1 MLLNCVILGLAVGD
15 GNWMGHQSDE
25 QQQKEDLLTTT
36 DSVGESESVAATGGA
51 VSGCC
56 YCCCSCSTSSITPSP
71 SPSPIDT
78 KQEIVT
84 QGNAILPFHDDR
96 QLTVAEENN
105 KNMQQQENQ
114 PTTQTSKLALTIPAS
129 C

>member
-1 MLLNCVILGLAVGD
+1 
-15 GNWMGHQSDE
+15 MGHQSDE
-25 QQQKEDLLTTT
+25 QQQKDDLLTTSQ
-36 DSVGESESVAATGGA
+36 SVGESESVAATGGA

-84 QGNAILPFHDDR
+84 QDNSILPFHDNR
-96 QLTVAEENN
+96 QLTAAEENDTN
-105 KNMQQQENQ
+105 LQQQENQ
-114 PTTQTSKLALTIPAS
+114 PTTPTSKLALSIPAS